1 MANKTRVTVGSVK
14 GTFFINVYLN
24 GKRFRY
30 WNGSSIGVAVS
41 ANDEPELLKSAFQL
55 KIKEGWL
62 PQNKVPKTTAPEAS
76 QPFLE
81 CLRSKLE
88 YTLKGNYSYHQK
100 RDCKWVFNLWAKYSS
115 VENLDKATPS
125 KIDNKAIKAFVL
137 QTKWSPRTQKN
148 VLRTLIFLSK
158 DIDDIDQ
165 SILSVRIARS
175 KSTLHKPIKDVL
187 QLLKEIEAF
196 NDTLYIC
203 SLLTYACLLRPH
215 QEIRLLKWSDLDFD
229 RDIISLSGS
238 RNKSGRNRIVPMPI
252 YVKIELLKRYTSKE
266 HYVLRNSTK
275 PYSRDYL
282 KVLWRRFKIQS
293 KSLDH
298 GITLYSL
305 RHTGALKVFEK
316 TGSLRTLQEVMGHS
330 DMKVSLTYLRGL
342 EVQQLDVNDLPDL

>member
-1 MANKTRVTVGSVK
+1 MAKKTRVTVGSIK
-14 GTFFINVYLN
+14 GKLFINVYLN

-55 KIKEGWL
+55 KLRDGWL
-62 PQNKVPKTTAPEAS
+62 PENKKPKKTVPKAT

-81 CLRSKLE
+81 CLRVKLE
-88 YTLKGNYSYHQK
+88 STLQGNYSYHQK
-100 RDCKWVFNLWAKYSS
+100 RDCKWVFNLWAQYSS
-115 VENLDKATPS
+115 IAKLDKATPS
-125 KIDNKAIKAFVL
+125 KIDNKAIKEFIL
-137 QTKWSPRTQKN
+137 QSKWSSRTQKN
-148 VLRTLIFLSK
+148 VLRTLIFLTK
-158 DIDDIDQ
+158 DIDEIDR
-165 SILSVRIARS
+165 SILSVRITRS
-175 KSTLHKPIKDVL
+175 KSTLHKPIKDVPE
-187 QLLKEIEAF
+187 LLNEIEAF
-196 NDTLYIC
+196 NDALYIC

-215 QEIRLLKWSDLDFD
+215 QEIRLLKWSDIDFD

-238 RNKSGRNRIVPMPI
+238 RNKSGRNRIVPMPK
-252 YVKIELLKRYTSKE
+252 YVKRELLKRYTSQE
-266 HYVLRNSTK
+266 QYVLRNSNK

-282 KVLWRRFKIQS
+282 KVLWRRFKIQA
-293 KSLDH
+293 KSLDN